1 MEVSGFVGIEELVII
16 LVNGEEMIELFVS
29 LLVLKV
35 FVSEILID
43 VGEVNWLM
51 LEIEGIC
58 WLGIGE
64 EGEMDK
70 GWMVLLLNIFIFEL
84 NVGDLFIN
92 EFDIYN
98 ILFVGF
104 DILFRILIFVL
115 VRKNFGCSFVCF
127 NNCCV
132 FVFGNDDEKL
142 IVVGMFEVK

>member
-70 GWMVLLLNIFIFEL
+70 GWRVLLLNIFIFEL

-104 DILFRILIFVL
+104 GILLRILIFVL
-115 VRKNFGCSFVCF
+115 VRRNFGCSFVCF
-127 NNCCV
+127 NNFCV

>member
-16 LVNGEEMIELFVS
+16 LVNGGEMIELFVS

-43 VGEVNWLM
+43 VGEVNWLL

-70 GWMVLLLNIFIFEL
+70 GWRVLLLNIFFL
-84 NVGDLFIN
+84 NWMLV
-92 EFDIYN
+92 IYLLMN
-98 ILFVGF
+98 
-104 DILFRILIFVL
+104 LIYIIYYL
-115 VRKNFGCSFVCF
+115 
-127 NNCCV
+127 
-132 FVFGNDDEKL
+132 
-142 IVVGMFEVK
+142 

>member
-1 MEVSGFVGIEELVII
+1 M
-16 LVNGEEMIELFVS
+16 
-29 LLVLKV
+29 
-35 FVSEILID
+35 
-43 VGEVNWLM
+43 
-51 LEIEGIC
+51 
-58 WLGIGE
+58 
-64 EGEMDK
+64 
-70 GWMVLLLNIFIFEL
+70 

-127 NNCCV
+127 NNFCV